1 MGRDWKNF
9 EGHDRKSVIALN
21 RLLVEIRMLKALL
34 VSAQNKVSME
44 EKASIILEN
53 IYIIINRMLA
63 EIGMLK
69 VPLV

>member
-1 MGRDWKNF
+1 MGRDRKNF
-9 EGHDRKSVIALN
+9 EGHDRKSIIALN